1 MNDIKKEDILSL
13 LGEIIHPE
21 SKQDIVNSGIVTAMT
36 LDENGLN
43 IALRF
48 PRQRDPF
55 EKSLRKQ
62 IEARIT
68 YAFPKLKERVNIMVE
83 EHARPEPVPSS
94 TKDVKHVIAVS
105 SGKGGVGKSTV
116 STNLAVTLS
125 EMGYNVGILDAD
137 IYGPSLPKMFGLEDF
152 EPLAV
157 KRGEA
162 EYIIP
167 AQKWNVKVASIGFF
181 IGKEDALI
189 WRGPRA
195 HSALKQLI
203 HQTLWEELDFLL
215 IDMPPGTGDVHLSII
230 NELKLSGA
238 VVVTT
243 PQQVAVAD
251 ALRGIKMFQT
261 PQIEVPVFGVIE
273 NMSWFTPEELPENR
287 YYIFGRG
294 GGAECAQRAGVHFLG
309 QIPVIE
315 SIATGSDSGM
325 PIVLYNE
332 KVEEFY
338 KGICE
343 KIVEKVSK
351 KE

>member
-1 MNDIKKEDILSL
+1 MNEINKEDILNL
-13 LGEIIHPE
+13 LKEIIHPE
-21 SKQDIVNSGIVTAMT
+21 SKQDIVSTGIVNAMAMT
-36 LDENGLN
+36 EEGLN
-43 IALRF
+43 IVLKF
-48 PRQRDPF
+48 TRQRDPF
-55 EKSLRKQ
+55 ANSLKKQ
-62 IEARIT
+62 IAANIT
-68 YAFPKLKERVNIMVE
+68 RTYPQLKDRVFITVE
-83 EHARPEPVPSS
+83 EQPKPEPVPSAA
-94 TKDVKHVIAVS
+94 KDVKHIIAVS

-137 IYGPSLPKMFGLEDF
+137 IYGPSLPKMFGLEGY

-162 EYIIP
+162 EFILP
-167 AQKWNVKVASIGFF
+167 AEKWNIKVASIGFF
-181 IGKEDALI
+181 INPDDALI
-189 WRGPRA
+189 WRGPMA

-273 NMSWFTPEELPENR
+273 NMSWFTPEELPDNR

-294 GGAECAQRAGVHFLG
+294 GGAECASRTGVDFLG

-315 SIATGSDSGM
+315 SIAEGSDTGM

-332 KVEEFY
+332 KIENFY
-338 KGICE
+338 REICS

-351 KE
+351 TE